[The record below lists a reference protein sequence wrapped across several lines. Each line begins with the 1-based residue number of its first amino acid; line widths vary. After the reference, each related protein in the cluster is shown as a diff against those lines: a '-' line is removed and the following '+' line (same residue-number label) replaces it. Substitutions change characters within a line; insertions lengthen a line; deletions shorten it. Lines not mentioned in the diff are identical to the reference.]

1 MNDLRHEKLDDY
13 YAEAQSWSADRQA
26 SEARARRIA
35 WIIAGVLGTIALL
48 EAIALILLVPLKR
61 EVPYTL
67 LVDRQTGYVEALQPL
82 ETGTLTADAALTRS
96 FLVQYVIA
104 RESFDAGSLQD
115 NYRKIGLWSAGAVRD
130 RYMAAMRASNPESPL
145 ASLPR
150 GAEIDVAVRSVSS
163 LAANRALVRFSTT
176 RSDPGGRA
184 GQAQHWAAVIDYG
197 FTGAEM
203 SAEDRITNPLGF
215 QVTRYRKDPE
225 TLPIAVENEGLPEA
239 EPIPSSMDG
248 TAAAEAGE

>member
-13 YAEAQSWSADRQA
+13 YAAAESWSADRQA

-35 WIIAGVLGTIALL
+35 WIVAGVLGVIALL

-67 LVDRQTGYVEALQPL
+67 LVDRQTGHVEALQPL
-82 ETGTLTADAALTRS
+82 EAGLLTADAALTRS

-104 RESFDAGSLQD
+104 RESFHGSTLQD
-115 NYRKIGLWSAGAVRD
+115 NYRKVGLWSDGAVRD
-130 RYMAAMRASNPESPL
+130 TYMAAIRASNPASPL
-145 ASLPR
+145 ASLPQ
-150 GAEIDVAVRSVSS
+150 GAEIDVQVRSVSS

-176 RSDPGGRA
+176 RRDAGGRA
-184 GQAQHWAAVIDYG
+184 GEAQHWAAVIDYR
-197 FTGAEM
+197 FVDAEM

-225 TLPIAVENEGLPEA
+225 TLAEQVEPDGLPEG
-239 EPIPSSMDG
+239 EPVPPSMNG
-248 TAAAEAGE
+248 TAAAEAAQ